1 MSDQNFPS
9 PERIFR
15 RTNALKSAAALKGA
29 LDLGLFTALG
39 RESKTSESLSKT
51 IDAAE
56 KGVRILCDFLVI
68 DGLLQKEGADYR
80 SSPDAALFLDENSPA
95 YLGSACRLW
104 LGAEIFENFSDVAG
118 AVRKGGTLLED
129 QGTLEGDNPLWVEY
143 ARIMAPIMKPSAQF
157 IADLAMKD
165 ISNDKPFRVL
175 DVAASHG
182 LFGIGIAER
191 HPKAEVVALD
201 WAAVLDV
208 ASENAKKAGVA
219 DRFTR
224 LPGNS
229 FDVDFGEGY
238 DVVLLA
244 NFLHL
249 FDVATCTDFLRKV
262 YRSLNHGGRAVTLEF
277 VPNEDRV
284 SPPDQAAFALN
295 MLVMTTSG
303 DAYTFK
309 QLESMAADA
318 GFARSEL
325 HPMMMGL
332 PQSVVVSTK

>member
-1 MSDQNFPS
+1 M
-9 PERIFR
+9 
-15 RTNALKSAAALKGA
+15 
-29 LDLGLFTALG
+29 
-39 RESKTSESLSKT
+39 
-51 IDAAE
+51 
-56 KGVRILCDFLVI
+56 
-68 DGLLQKEGADYR
+68 
-80 SSPDAALFLDENSPA
+80 
-95 YLGSACRLW
+95 
-104 LGAEIFENFSDVAG
+104 
-118 AVRKGGTLLED
+118 
-129 QGTLEGDNPLWVEY
+129 
-143 ARIMAPIMKPSAQF
+143 
-157 IADLAMKD
+157 
-165 ISNDKPFRVL
+165 
-175 DVAASHG
+175 
-182 LFGIGIAER
+182 
-191 HPKAEVVALD
+191 ALD

-208 ASENAKKAGVA
+208 ASENAEKAGAA

-238 DVVLLA
+238 DIVLLA

-262 YRSLNHGGRAVTLEF
+262 YQSLNHGGRAVTLEF

-295 MLVMTTSG
+295 MLVMTASG

-309 QLESMAADA
+309 QLEGMAADA
-318 GFARSEL
+318 GFASSEL

>member
-1 MSDQNFPS
+1 MSDQNFPT
-9 PERIFR
+9 PERIFQR
-15 RTNALKSAAALKGA
+15 INAMHSSAALKGA
-29 LDLGLFTALG
+29 LELGLFTALG
-39 RESKTSESLSKT
+39 SESKTSESLSKT
-51 IDAAE
+51 IDASD

-68 DGLLQKEGADYR
+68 DGLLQKEGPDYR

-95 YLGSACRLW
+95 YFGSACRFM
-104 LGAEIFENFSDVAG
+104 LGADMFESFSNVAG
-118 AVRKGGTLLED
+118 AVRKGGTLLEG
-129 QGTLEGDNPLWVEY
+129 QGTVEPDNPLWVNF
-143 ARIMAPIMKPSAQF
+143 ARNMAPLVKPSAQF
-157 IADLAMKD
+157 IADLAMRD
-165 ISNDKPFRVL
+165 IANDKPFRVL

-182 LFGIGIAER
+182 LFGIEMAER

-224 LPGNS
+224 LPGDA

-244 NFLHL
+244 NFLHH

-262 YRSLNHGGRAVTLEF
+262 YRSLNDGGRAVTLEF

-284 SPPDQAAFALN
+284 SPPEQAAFALT
-295 MLVMTTSG
+295 MLATTASG

-325 HPMMMGL
+325 HRMMGP